1 MSKTANHQKAESP
14 KTVSASSDLTKSS
27 SEKSTSTKLSP
38 IKFLSADSEDS
49 ALTLRLKQY
58 LKPEDIEQV
67 WEAYRYADHAH
78 EGVLRKT
85 GEPYITHP
93 VSVACV
99 LADLHMDVPTILAAL
114 LHDVVEDTDITTQD
128 IREKFGQQ
136 VADLVDGVT
145 KLDKIEF
152 QSASVAQAENFR
164 KMLLAMS
171 QDVRVI
177 LVKLA
182 DRLHNMQTLEAM
194 KPEKQKL
201 IARETLDIYA
211 PIANRLSLNAI
222 YQELEDLSFQYL
234 HPMRHSAI
242 SNAVKAARGNRK
254 EVVSKILES
263 IKQQLAAM
271 NIDAEVSGREK
282 HLYSIYK
289 KMSGKSTAFSQIY
302 DIYGFRVVVKDLSS
316 CYIALGALHAL
327 YKPIPSK
334 FKDYIAI
341 PKANGYQSLHT
352 TLFGP
357 FGTPIEVQIR
367 SAEMHN
373 IADAGVAA
381 HWLYKA
387 SDAELTA
394 LQQKTHQWLQR
405 LLEIQSDSTDSL
417 DFLEHLKIDLFPDEV
432 YVFTPKGKILALPK
446 GATAVDFAYAV
457 HTDIGNSCV
466 AVRINQ
472 ELAPLRTELH
482 NGDHVEIITGSL
494 AKPNPAWLNYV
505 VTGRARAHIRHFLK
519 SQQST
524 ESAHLGERMLNQ
536 ALRALHVE
544 PSQIT
549 EAQWQK
555 LVRDYGLKKKSEI
568 LTDIGLGKRQNVMVA
583 HQLLATGEVKE
594 EPPEGAIGKFLGA
607 NFLGK
612 IFGKTAKPLDTITI
626 RGSEGM
632 AVQFAQCCRPIP
644 GDPILGF
651 INKDKGLVIHTHDC
665 PAIRKFRLD
674 PEKWLDVE
682 WEPENQRLYK
692 ANLALTVA
700 NQPGM
705 LAKIASGI
713 AEAGSNID
721 NVSVE
726 EADGSTYANLY
737 FTVQVKNRIH
747 LAELMRGLR
756 KIPDVVRINR
766 GKGNAVS
773 NTTKKS
779 SQ

>member
-1 MSKTANHQKAESP
+1 MSNTATQAPAELP
-14 KTVSASSDLTKSS
+14 KSS
-27 SEKSTSTKLSP
+27 AAKLGQEKLSFEKLALAP
-38 IKFLSADSEDS
+38 LLPADSEDS
-49 ALTLRLKQY
+49 ALTLRLQQY
-58 LKPEDIEQV
+58 LKPQDIALI
-67 WEAYRYADHAH
+67 WEGYRYAFKAH
-78 EGVLRKT
+78 DGVVRKT

-99 LADLHMDVPTILAAL
+99 LAELHMDMPTILAAL
-114 LHDVVEDTDITTQD
+114 LHDVVEDTPITASDIKD
-128 IREKFGQQ
+128 IFGQQ
-136 VADLVDGVT
+136 VAELVDGVT

-194 KPEKQKL
+194 KPEKQRL
-201 IARETLDIYA
+201 IAKETLDIYA
-211 PIANRLSLNAI
+211 PIANRLGLNAI
-222 YQELEDLSFQYL
+222 YQELEDLSFKYL
-234 HPMRHSAI
+234 YPMRYNAI
-242 SNAVKAARGNRK
+242 SKAVKAARGNRK
-254 EVVSKILES
+254 EVVSKILDS
-263 IKQQLAAM
+263 IKQQLQNL
-271 NIDAEVSGREK
+271 NIEAEVSGREK

-289 KMSGKSTAFSQIY
+289 KMSGKTTAFSQIY
-302 DIYGFRVVVKDLSS
+302 DIYGFRVVVKDLTS
-316 CYIALGALHAL
+316 CYVALGALHGL

-341 PKANGYQSLHT
+341 PKANDYQSLHT

-381 HWLYKA
+381 HWLYKS
-387 SDAELTA
+387 SDAQLTA
-394 LQQKTHQWLQR
+394 LQQQTHQWLQR
-405 LLEIQSDSTDSL
+405 LLEIQSESADSL

-457 HTDIGNSCV
+457 HSDVGNSCV

-472 ELAPLRTELH
+472 DLAPLRTELH
-482 NGDHVEIITGSL
+482 NGDHVEIITGAL

-524 ESAHLGERMLNQ
+524 ESGHLGERLLNK

-549 EAQWQK
+549 DVHWQK
-555 LVRDYGLKKKSEI
+555 LIRDYGLKKKSEI

-583 HQLLATGEVKE
+583 HQLLAMTDENLEKHTKL
-594 EPPEGAIGKFLGA
+594 PP
-607 NFLGK
+607 
-612 IFGKTAKPLDTITI
+612 KTLDTITI
-626 RGSEGM
+626 HGTEGM

-665 PAIRKFRLD
+665 TSVSKFKLD
-674 PEKWLDVE
+674 PDKWLDVE
-682 WEPENQRLYK
+682 WEPDSEKLFK
-692 ANLALTVA
+692 TNLNLTVA

-705 LAKIASGI
+705 LAKIATGI

-726 EADGSTYANLY
+726 EADGSAYANLY

-747 LAELMRGLR
+747 LADLMRGLR

-766 GKGNAVS
+766 SKGNISAAS
-773 NTTKKS
+773 KKS
-779 SQ
+779 AQ

>member
-1 MSKTANHQKAESP
+1 M
-14 KTVSASSDLTKSS
+14 
-27 SEKSTSTKLSP
+27 
-38 IKFLSADSEDS
+38 
-49 ALTLRLKQY
+49 
-58 LKPEDIEQV
+58 
-67 WEAYRYADHAH
+67 
-78 EGVLRKT
+78 
-85 GEPYITHP
+85 
-93 VSVACV
+93 
-99 LADLHMDVPTILAAL
+99 
-114 LHDVVEDTDITTQD
+114 
-128 IREKFGQQ
+128 
-136 VADLVDGVT
+136 
-145 KLDKIEF
+145 
-152 QSASVAQAENFR
+152 
-164 KMLLAMS
+164 
-171 QDVRVI
+171 RVI

-194 KPEKQKL
+194 KPEKQRL
-201 IARETLDIYA
+201 IAKETLEIYA
-211 PIANRLSLNAI
+211 PIANRLGLNAI

-234 HPMRHSAI
+234 YPMRFRAI
-242 SNAVKAARGNRK
+242 SKAIKAARGNRK

-263 IKQQLAAM
+263 IKQQLTSL
-271 NIDAEVSGREK
+271 NIEAEVSGREK
-282 HLYSIYK
+282 HLYSVYK
-289 KMSGKSTAFSQIY
+289 KMAGKTTSFSQIY
-302 DIYGFRVVVKDLSS
+302 DIYGFRVIVKDLPG
-316 CYIALGALHAL
+316 CYLALGALHAL
-327 YKPIPSK
+327 YKPIQSK

-367 SAEMHN
+367 SKEMHN

-387 SDAELTA
+387 SDAQLTA
-394 LQQKTHQWLQR
+394 LQQQTHQWLQR
-405 LLEIQSDSTDSL
+405 LLDIQSESSDSL

-432 YVFTPKGKILALPK
+432 YVFTPKGTILSLPK

-457 HTDIGNSCV
+457 HSDIGNSCV

-472 ELAPLRTELH
+472 DLAPLRTELH
-482 NGDHVEIITGSL
+482 NGDHVEIITGAL

-524 ESAHLGERMLNQ
+524 ESGHLGERLLNK

-549 EAQWQK
+549 EEHWQK
-555 LVRDYGLKKKSEI
+555 LIRDYGLKMKSEI

-583 HQLLATGEVKE
+583 HQLVAMTDDHLEKHTKLPAMS
-594 EPPEGAIGKFLGA
+594 
-607 NFLGK
+607 
-612 IFGKTAKPLDTITI
+612 LDTITI
-626 RGSEGM
+626 RGTEGM

-665 PAIRKFRLD
+665 PSVRKFKLD
-674 PEKWLDVE
+674 PDKWLDVE
-682 WEPENQRLYK
+682 WEPENQRLFK
-692 ANLALTVA
+692 TNLNLTVA

-705 LAKIASGI
+705 LAKIAAGI

-726 EADGSTYANLY
+726 EADGSAYANLF
-737 FTVQVKNRIH
+737 FTVQVQNRIH
-747 LAELMRGLR
+747 LADLMRSLR

-766 GKGNAVS
+766 TKGNQNGGS
-773 NTTKKS
+773 TKGNGAKQS

>member
-1 MSKTANHQKAESP
+1 MSKAAAHHKADSN
-14 KTVSASSDLTKSS
+14 KTNLAPL
-27 SEKSTSTKLSP
+27 LP
-38 IKFLSADSEDS
+38 ADSEGS
-49 ALTLRLKQY
+49 ALSIRLKQY
-58 LKPEDIEQV
+58 LKPQDIALV
-67 WEAYRYADHAH
+67 WEGYRFAFKAH
-78 EGVLRKT
+78 DGVVRKT

-93 VSVACV
+93 VSVACI
-99 LADLHMDVPTILAAL
+99 LADLHLDVPTILAAL
-114 LHDVVEDTDITTQD
+114 LHDVVEDTAITTEEIQ
-128 IREKFGQQ
+128 EKFGQQ
-136 VADLVDGVT
+136 VAELVDGLT

-152 QSASVAQAENFR
+152 QSASQAQAENFR

-182 DRLHNMQTLEAM
+182 DRLHNMQTLDAM
-194 KPEKQKL
+194 KAEKKKS
-201 IARETLDIYA
+201 IAKETLEIYA
-211 PIANRLSLNAI
+211 PIANRLGLNAI
-222 YQELEDLSFQYL
+222 YQQLEDLSFQYL
-234 HPMRHSAI
+234 YPMRFRAI
-242 SNAVKAARGNRK
+242 SKAIKAARGNRK
-254 EVVSKILES
+254 EVVSKILEA
-263 IKQQLAAM
+263 IKQQLKEL

-282 HLYSIYK
+282 HLYSVYK
-289 KMSGKSTAFSQIY
+289 KMTGKTTTFSQIY

-316 CYIALGALHAL
+316 CYLALGALHGL

-367 SAEMHN
+367 SEEMHN

-387 SDAELTA
+387 TDAQLTA
-394 LQQKTHQWLQR
+394 LQQQTHQWLQR
-405 LLEIQSDSTDSL
+405 LLDIQSESTDSL

-432 YVFTPKGKILALPK
+432 YVFTPMGKIMALPK

-457 HTDIGNSCV
+457 HSDIGNCCV
-466 AVRINQ
+466 AVRINH

-482 NGDHVEIITGSL
+482 NGDHVEIITAAL

-519 SQQST
+519 AQQST
-524 ESAHLGERMLNQ
+524 ESAHIGERMLNQ
-536 ALRALHVE
+536 ALRAMHVE
-544 PSQIT
+544 PSEISEQH
-549 EAQWQK
+549 WQK
-555 LVRDYGLKKKSEI
+555 LIRDYGAKKKADI
-568 LTDIGLGKRQNVMVA
+568 LSDIGLGKRQNVMVA
-583 HQLLATGEVKE
+583 HQLVALTDDHVEKHTKL
-594 EPPEGAIGKFLGA
+594 P
-607 NFLGK
+607 
-612 IFGKTAKPLDTITI
+612 AKSLDTITI
-626 RGSEGM
+626 RGTEGM

-665 PAIRKFRLD
+665 PSVRKFRLD
-674 PEKWLDVE
+674 PDKWLDVE
-682 WEPENQRLYK
+682 WEPESTRLFK
-692 ANLALTVA
+692 TNLNLTVA

-705 LAKIASGI
+705 LAKIAAGI
-713 AEAGSNID
+713 ADAGSNID

-726 EADGSTYANLY
+726 EADGSAYANLY
-737 FTVQVKNRIH
+737 FTVQVRNRIH
-747 LAELMRGLR
+747 LADLMRRLR

-766 GKGNAVS
+766 TKGNNGGAKS
-773 NTTKKS
+773 NA
-779 SQ
+779 Q

>member
-1 MSKTANHQKAESP
+1 
-14 KTVSASSDLTKSS
+14 
-27 SEKSTSTKLSP
+27 
-38 IKFLSADSEDS
+38 
-49 ALTLRLKQY
+49 
-58 LKPEDIEQV
+58 
-67 WEAYRYADHAH
+67 
-78 EGVLRKT
+78 
-85 GEPYITHP
+85 
-93 VSVACV
+93 
-99 LADLHMDVPTILAAL
+99 
-114 LHDVVEDTDITTQD
+114 
-128 IREKFGQQ
+128 
-136 VADLVDGVT
+136 
-145 KLDKIEF
+145 
-152 QSASVAQAENFR
+152 
-164 KMLLAMS
+164 MLLAMS

-182 DRLHNMQTLEAM
+182 DRLHNMQTLEGM
-194 KPEKQKL
+194 RPEKQKL
-201 IARETLDIYA
+201 IAKETLDIYA
-211 PIANRLSLNAI
+211 PIANRLGLNEI
-222 YQELEDLSFQYL
+222 YQELEDLSFKYL
-234 HPMRHSAI
+234 HPMRYNAI
-242 SNAVKAARGNRK
+242 ANAVMAARGNRK

-263 IKQQLAAM
+263 IKHQLVGM
-271 NIDAEVSGREK
+271 KIEAEVSGREK

-289 KMSGKSTAFSQIY
+289 KMSGKTTSFSQIY
-302 DIYGFRVVVKDLSS
+302 DIYGFRVVVKDLAS
-316 CYIALGALHAL
+316 CYVALGALHGL
-327 YKPIPSK
+327 YKPITSK

-373 IADAGVAA
+373 IAAAGVAA
-381 HWLYKA
+381 HWLYKS
-387 SDAELTA
+387 SDAQLTA

-405 LLEIQSDSTDSL
+405 LLEIQSDSADSL

-457 HTDIGNSCV
+457 HSGIGNSCV

-472 ELAPLRTELH
+472 DLAPLRTELH

-505 VTGRARAHIRHFLK
+505 VTGRARAHIRHYLK
-519 SQQST
+519 SQHST

-536 ALRALHVE
+536 ALRAMHIE
-544 PSQIT
+544 PDQIT
-549 EAQWQK
+549 ESHWQK
-555 LVRDYGLKKKSEI
+555 LIRDYGLKKKSEI

-583 HQLLATGEVKE
+583 HQLLAMGEMLE
-594 EPPEGAIGKFLGA
+594 ESPEGGIGKFLG
-607 NFLGK
+607 K
-612 IFGKTAKPLDTITI
+612 IFRKPSKPLDTITI

-632 AVQFAQCCRPIP
+632 AVQFAPCCRPIP

-651 INKDKGLVIHTHDC
+651 INKDKGLVVHTHDC

-682 WEPENQRLYK
+682 WEPESEHLYK
-692 ANLALTVA
+692 ANLNLTVA

-713 AEAGSNID
+713 ADAGSNID

-726 EADGSTYANLY
+726 EPDGSSYANLY

-766 GKGNAVS
+766 SKGNPATHDGKSVS
-773 NTTKKS
+773 
-779 SQ
+779 

>member
-1 MSKTANHQKAESP
+1 MPKPATAHKTA
-14 KTVSASSDLTKSS
+14 SS
-27 SEKSTSTKLSP
+27 STHANPLAAELLLP
-38 IKFLSADSEDS
+38 ADRDDS
-49 ALTLRLKQY
+49 ALSSRLKHY
-58 LKPEDIEQV
+58 LKSEDITQV
-67 WEAYRYADHAH
+67 WEAYRYADQAH
-78 EGVLRKT
+78 QGVVRKT
-85 GEPYITHP
+85 GEPYISHP
-93 VSVACV
+93 VSVACI
-99 LADLHMDVPTILAAL
+99 LADMHMDLPTIMAAL
-114 LHDVVEDTDITTQD
+114 LHDVVEDTDISTDD
-128 IREKFGQQ
+128 IKEKFGQQ
-136 VADLVDGVT
+136 VAELVDGVT

-182 DRLHNMQTLEAM
+182 DRLHNMQTLEGM
-194 KPEKQKL
+194 RLEKQKL
-201 IARETLDIYA
+201 IAKETLDIYA
-211 PIANRLSLNAI
+211 PIANRLGLNEI
-222 YQELEDLSFQYL
+222 YQELEDLSFKYL
-234 HPMRHSAI
+234 HRMRYNAI
-242 SNAVKAARGNRK
+242 ANAVKAARGNRK

-263 IKQQLAAM
+263 IKHQLVGM
-271 NIDAEVSGREK
+271 KIEAEVSGREK

-289 KMSGKSTAFSQIY
+289 KMSGKTTSFSQIY
-302 DIYGFRVVVKDLSS
+302 DIYGFRVVVKDLAS
-316 CYIALGALHAL
+316 CYSALGALHGL
-327 YKPIPSK
+327 YKPITSK

-367 SAEMHN
+367 SNEMHN
-373 IADAGVAA
+373 IAAAGVAA
-381 HWLYKA
+381 HWLYKS
-387 SDAELTA
+387 SDAQLTA

-405 LLEIQSDSTDSL
+405 LLEIQSDSADSL

-446 GATAVDFAYAV
+446 GATSVDFAYAV
-457 HTDIGNSCV
+457 HSDIGNSCV

-472 ELAPLRTELH
+472 DLAPLRTELH

-519 SQQST
+519 SQHST

-536 ALRALHVE
+536 ALRAMHIE
-544 PSQIT
+544 PNQVT
-549 EAQWQK
+549 EAHWQK
-555 LVRDYGLKKKSEI
+555 LIRDYGLKKKSEI

-583 HQLLATGEVKE
+583 HQLLAMGEILDL
-594 EPPEGAIGKFLGA
+594 PPEGGLGKL
-607 NFLGK
+607 LGK
-612 IFGKTAKPLDTITI
+612 IFRKPSKPLDTITI

-632 AVQFAQCCRPIP
+632 AVQFAPCCRPIP

-651 INKDKGLVIHTHDC
+651 INKDKGLVVHTHDC

-682 WEPENQRLYK
+682 WEPESEHLYK
-692 ANLALTVA
+692 ANLNLTVA

-713 AEAGSNID
+713 ADAGSNID

-726 EADGSTYANLY
+726 EPDGSSYANLY

-766 GKGNAVS
+766 SKGNPATHEGKSVS
-773 NTTKKS
+773 
-779 SQ
+779 

>member
-1 MSKTANHQKAESP
+1 MPKSATAHKTA
-14 KTVSASSDLTKSS
+14 SS
-27 SEKSTSTKLSP
+27 STHAHPLAAELLLP
-38 IKFLSADSEDS
+38 ADRDDS
-49 ALTLRLKQY
+49 ALSSRLKHY
-58 LKPEDIEQV
+58 LKSEDITQV
-67 WEAYRYADHAH
+67 WEAYRYADQAH
-78 EGVLRKT
+78 QGVVRKT
-85 GEPYITHP
+85 GEPYISHP
-93 VSVACV
+93 VSVACI
-99 LADLHMDVPTILAAL
+99 LADMHMDLPTIMAAL
-114 LHDVVEDTDITTQD
+114 LHDVVEDTDISTDD
-128 IREKFGQQ
+128 IKEKFGQQ
-136 VADLVDGVT
+136 VAELVDGVT

-182 DRLHNMQTLEAM
+182 DRLHNMQTLEGM
-194 KPEKQKL
+194 RPEKQKL
-201 IARETLDIYA
+201 IAKETLDIYA
-211 PIANRLSLNAI
+211 PIANRLGLNEI
-222 YQELEDLSFQYL
+222 YQELEDLSFKYL
-234 HPMRHSAI
+234 HPMRYNAI
-242 SNAVKAARGNRK
+242 ANAVMAARGNRK

-263 IKQQLAAM
+263 IKHQLVGM
-271 NIDAEVSGREK
+271 KIEAEVSGREK

-289 KMSGKSTAFSQIY
+289 KMSGKTTSFSQIY
-302 DIYGFRVVVKDLSS
+302 DIYGFRVVVKDLAS
-316 CYIALGALHAL
+316 CYVALGALHGL
-327 YKPIPSK
+327 YKPITSK

-373 IADAGVAA
+373 IAAAGVAA
-381 HWLYKA
+381 HWLYK
-387 SDAELTA
+387 SNDAQLTA

-405 LLEIQSDSTDSL
+405 LLEIQSDSADSL

-457 HTDIGNSCV
+457 HSGIGNSCV

-472 ELAPLRTELH
+472 DLAPLRTELH

-505 VTGRARAHIRHFLK
+505 VTGRARAHIRHYLK
-519 SQQST
+519 SQHST

-536 ALRALHVE
+536 ALRAMHIE
-544 PSQIT
+544 PDQIT
-549 EAQWQK
+549 EAHWQK
-555 LVRDYGLKKKSEI
+555 LIRDYGLKKKSEI

-583 HQLLATGEVKE
+583 HQLLAMGEMLE
-594 EPPEGAIGKFLGA
+594 ESPEGGIGKFLG
-607 NFLGK
+607 K
-612 IFGKTAKPLDTITI
+612 IFRKPSKPLDTITI

-632 AVQFAQCCRPIP
+632 AVQFAPCCRPIP

-651 INKDKGLVIHTHDC
+651 INKDKGLVVHTHDC

-682 WEPENQRLYK
+682 WEPDSEHLYK
-692 ANLALTVA
+692 ANLNLTVA

-713 AEAGSNID
+713 ADAGSNID

-726 EADGSTYANLY
+726 EPDGSSYANLY

-766 GKGNAVS
+766 SKGNPATHDGKSVS
-773 NTTKKS
+773 
-779 SQ
+779 

>member
-1 MSKTANHQKAESP
+1 MPRTAINLKAELS
-14 KTVSASSDLTKSS
+14 
-27 SEKSTSTKLSP
+27 KSTTAPLLP
-38 IKFLSADSEDS
+38 ADSEDS
-49 ALTLRLKQY
+49 ALSVRLKQY
-58 LKPEDIEQV
+58 LKPQDITLI
-67 WEAYRYADHAH
+67 WDGYRYAYAAH
-78 EGVLRKT
+78 DGVVRKT

-114 LHDVVEDTDITTQD
+114 LHDVVEDTLITTLD
-128 IREKFGQQ
+128 IKEQFGLQ
-136 VADLVDGVT
+136 VAELVDGVT

-152 QSASVAQAENFR
+152 QSASQAQAENFR

-194 KPEKQKL
+194 RPEKQKL
-201 IARETLDIYA
+201 IAKETLDIYA
-211 PIANRLSLNAI
+211 PIANRLGLNEI
-222 YQELEDLSFQYL
+222 YQALEDLSFKYL
-234 HPMRHSAI
+234 YPMRYNAI
-242 SNAVKAARGNRK
+242 SKAIMAARGNRK
-254 EVVSKILES
+254 EVISKILES
-263 IKQQLAAM
+263 IKQQLA
-271 NIDAEVSGREK
+271 NSGIDADVSGREK

-289 KMSGKSTAFSQIY
+289 KMTSKATPFSQVY
-302 DIYGFRVVVKDLSS
+302 DIYGFRVIVKDMPS
-316 CYIALGALHAL
+316 CYLALGALHAL
-327 YKPIPSK
+327 YKPIPSQ

-387 SDAELTA
+387 SDAQLTA
-394 LQQKTHQWLQR
+394 LQQQTHQWLQR
-405 LLEIQSDSTDSL
+405 LLDIQSESADSL

-432 YVFTPKGKILALPK
+432 YVFTPKGSILALPK
-446 GATAVDFAYAV
+446 RATAVDFAYAV
-457 HTDIGNSCV
+457 HSDIGNSCV
-466 AVRINQ
+466 AVRIND

-505 VTGRARAHIRHFLK
+505 VTGRARAHIRNFLK
-519 SQQST
+519 SQQSA
-524 ESAHLGERMLNQ
+524 ESAQLGERMLNQ

-544 PSQIT
+544 PKQISD
-549 EAQWQK
+549 EHWQK
-555 LVRDYGLKKKSEI
+555 LIRDYGVKKKSEI
-568 LTDIGLGKRQNVMVA
+568 LTEVGLGKRQSVMVA
-583 HQLLATGEVKE
+583 HQLLALTDDHLEKHNQLS
-594 EPPEGAIGKFLGA
+594 ASS
-607 NFLGK
+607 
-612 IFGKTAKPLDTITI
+612 LDTITI
-626 RGSEGM
+626 RGTEGM
-632 AVQFAQCCRPIP
+632 AVQFAPCCRPIP

-665 PAIRKFRLD
+665 PSVRKFKLD
-674 PEKWLDVE
+674 PDKWLDVE
-682 WEPENQRLYK
+682 WESDNARLFK
-692 ANLALTVA
+692 TNLNLTVA

-726 EADGSTYANLY
+726 EADGSAYANLY
-737 FTVQVKNRIH
+737 FTVQVKNRVH
-747 LAELMRGLR
+747 LAELMRSLR
-756 KIPDVVRINR
+756 KIPDVVRISR
-766 GKGNAVS
+766 TKGNVANNGRHVGNKLS
-773 NTTKKS
+773 L
-779 SQ
+779 Q

>member
-1 MSKTANHQKAESP
+1 MPKTATNHKAELSKP
-14 KTVSASSDLTKSS
+14 T
-27 SEKSTSTKLSP
+27 SEPLLP
-38 IKFLSADSEDS
+38 ADSEDS
-49 ALTLRLKQY
+49 ALTVRLNRY
-58 LKPEDIEQV
+58 LKPQDIAQV
-67 WEAYRYADHAH
+67 WDAYRYAFQAH
-78 EGVLRKT
+78 DGVVRKT

-93 VSVACV
+93 VSVACI

-114 LHDVVEDTDITTQD
+114 LHDVVEDTLITTVD
-128 IREKFGQQ
+128 IKEKFGQQ
-136 VADLVDGVT
+136 VAELVDGVT

-152 QSASVAQAENFR
+152 QSASQAQAENFR

-182 DRLHNMQTLEAM
+182 DRLHNMQTLDAM
-194 KPEKQKL
+194 RPDKQKL
-201 IARETLDIYA
+201 IAKETLDIYA
-211 PIANRLSLNAI
+211 PIANRLGLNAI
-222 YQELEDLSFQYL
+222 YQALEDLSFQYL
-234 HPMRHSAI
+234 YPMRFNAI
-242 SNAVKAARGNRK
+242 SKAIMAARGNRK
-254 EVVSKILES
+254 EVVSKILDS
-263 IKQQLAAM
+263 IKQQLSM
-271 NIDAEVSGREK
+271 FNIEAEISGREK
-282 HLYSIYK
+282 HLYSVYR
-289 KMSGKSTAFSQIY
+289 KMTSKATPFSQVY
-302 DIYGFRVVVKDLSS
+302 DIYGFRVVVKDLPT
-316 CYIALGALHAL
+316 CYLALGALHAL

-367 SAEMHN
+367 STEMHN

-387 SDAELTA
+387 SDAQLTA
-394 LQQKTHQWLQR
+394 LQQQTHQWLQR
-405 LLEIQSDSTDSL
+405 LLDIQSESADSL

-432 YVFTPKGKILALPK
+432 YVFTPKGTILALPK
-446 GATAVDFAYAV
+446 RATAVDFAYAV
-457 HTDIGNSCV
+457 HSDIGNSCV
-466 AVRINQ
+466 AVRINH
-472 ELAPLRTELH
+472 ELAPLRSELH

-505 VTGRARAHIRHFLK
+505 ITGRARAHIRHFLK

-524 ESAHLGERMLNQ
+524 ESANLGERMLNQ
-536 ALRALHVE
+536 ALRALQVE
-544 PSQIT
+544 PHQISET
-549 EAQWQK
+549 HWQR
-555 LVRDYGLKKKSEI
+555 LIRDYDVKSKSEI
-568 LTDIGLGKRQNVMVA
+568 LTDIGLGKRQSVMVA
-583 HQLLATGEVKE
+583 HQLLALTDDHLEKHNNLPGMS
-594 EPPEGAIGKFLGA
+594 
-607 NFLGK
+607 
-612 IFGKTAKPLDTITI
+612 LDTITI
-626 RGSEGM
+626 RGTEGM
-632 AVQFAQCCRPIP
+632 AVQFAPCCKPIP

-665 PAIRKFRLD
+665 PSVRKFKLD
-674 PEKWLDVE
+674 PDKWLDVE
-682 WEPENQRLYK
+682 WEPEGTRLFK
-692 ANLALTVA
+692 TNLNLTVA

-713 AEAGSNID
+713 ADAGSNID

-726 EADGSTYANLY
+726 EADGSAYANLY

-766 GKGNAVS
+766 TKGNVATNGKGANGKAA
-773 NTTKKS
+773 

>member
-1 MSKTANHQKAESP
+1 MPKTAPLFQAES
-14 KTVSASSDLTKSS
+14 L
-27 SEKSTSTKLSP
+27 KLKQAP
-38 IKFLSADSEDS
+38 MLPADSEDS
-49 ALTLRLKQY
+49 ALSLRLKQY
-58 LKPEDIEQV
+58 LKSQDIDQI
-67 WEAYRYADHAH
+67 WEGYRYAYQAH
-78 EGVLRKT
+78 DGVVRKT
-85 GEPYITHP
+85 GEPYIIHP

-114 LHDVVEDTDITTQD
+114 LHDVVEDTLITTGD
-128 IREKFGQQ
+128 IKEKFGEQ
-136 VADLVDGVT
+136 VAELVDGVT

-152 QSASVAQAENFR
+152 QSESQAQAENFR

-201 IARETLDIYA
+201 IAKETLEIYA
-211 PIANRLSLNAI
+211 PIANRLGLNAI
-222 YQELEDLSFQYL
+222 YQTLEDLSFQYL
-234 HPMRHSAI
+234 YPMRFNAI
-242 SNAVKAARGNRK
+242 SKAIMAARGNRK

-263 IKQQLAAM
+263 IKQQLASM
-271 NIDAEVSGREK
+271 SIDAEVSGREK
-282 HLYSIYK
+282 HLYSIYR
-289 KMSGKSTAFSQIY
+289 KMTSKATPFSQVY
-302 DIYGFRVVVKDLSS
+302 DIYGFRVVVKDLPS
-316 CYIALGALHAL
+316 CYYALGALHAL
-327 YKPIPSK
+327 YKPISTK
-334 FKDYIAI
+334 FKDYIAV

-352 TLFGP
+352 TLLGP

-367 SAEMHN
+367 SSAMHN

-381 HWLYKA
+381 HWLYKS
-387 SDAELTA
+387 SDAQLTA
-394 LQQKTHQWLQR
+394 LQQQTHQWLQR
-405 LLEIQSDSTDSL
+405 LLEIQSESTDSL
-417 DFLEHLKIDLFPDEV
+417 DFLEHFKIDLFPDEV

-457 HTDIGNSCV
+457 HSGIGNACV

-482 NGDHVEIITGSL
+482 NGDHVEIITGAL

-505 VTGRARAHIRHFLK
+505 ITGRARAHIRHFLK

-524 ESAHLGERMLNQ
+524 ESGHLGERMLNQ

-544 PSQIT
+544 PNSI
-549 EAQWQK
+549 EDVHWQK
-555 LVRDYGLKKKSEI
+555 LIRDYGLKTKEEI
-568 LTDIGLGKRQNVMVA
+568 LSDIGLGKRQNVMVA
-583 HQLLATGEVKE
+583 HQLLAMTDDHVEKHT
-594 EPPEGAIGKFLGA
+594 KL
-607 NFLGK
+607 
-612 IFGKTAKPLDTITI
+612 AKSLDTITI
-626 RGSEGM
+626 RGTEGM
-632 AVQFAQCCRPIP
+632 AVQFAKCCRPIP

-665 PAIRKFRLD
+665 PSVRKFKLD
-674 PEKWLDVE
+674 PDKWLDVE
-682 WEPENQRLYK
+682 WEPESERLFK
-692 ANLALTVA
+692 TNLNLTVA

-726 EADGSTYANLY
+726 ESDGSAYANIY
-737 FTVQVKNRIH
+737 FTVQVRNRIH
-747 LAELMRGLR
+747 LADLMRSLR

-766 GKGNAVS
+766 AKISVTGSTAKPTN
-773 NTTKKS
+773 
-779 SQ
+779 Q

>member
-1 MSKTANHQKAESP
+1 MPKPATAHKTA
-14 KTVSASSDLTKSS
+14 SS
-27 SEKSTSTKLSP
+27 STHANPLAAELLLP
-38 IKFLSADSEDS
+38 ADRDDS
-49 ALTLRLKQY
+49 ALSSRLKHY
-58 LKPEDIEQV
+58 LKSEDITQV
-67 WEAYRYADHAH
+67 WEAYRYADQAH
-78 EGVLRKT
+78 QGVVRKT
-85 GEPYITHP
+85 GEPYISHP
-93 VSVACV
+93 VSVACI
-99 LADLHMDVPTILAAL
+99 LADMHMDLPTIMAAL
-114 LHDVVEDTDITTQD
+114 LHDVVEDTDISTDD
-128 IREKFGQQ
+128 IKEKFGQQ
-136 VADLVDGVT
+136 VAELVDGVT

-182 DRLHNMQTLEAM
+182 DRLHNMQTLEGM
-194 KPEKQKL
+194 RPEKQKL
-201 IARETLDIYA
+201 IAKETLDIYA
-211 PIANRLSLNAI
+211 PIANRLGLNEI
-222 YQELEDLSFQYL
+222 YQELEDLSFKYL
-234 HPMRHSAI
+234 HPMRYNAI
-242 SNAVKAARGNRK
+242 ANAVKAARGNRK

-263 IKQQLAAM
+263 IKHQLAGM
-271 NIDAEVSGREK
+271 KIEAEVSGREK

-289 KMSGKSTAFSQIY
+289 KMSGKTTSFSQIY
-302 DIYGFRVVVKDLSS
+302 DIYGFRVVVKDLAS
-316 CYIALGALHAL
+316 CYSALGALHGL
-327 YKPIPSK
+327 YKPITSK

-367 SAEMHN
+367 SNEMHN
-373 IADAGVAA
+373 IAAAGVAA
-381 HWLYKA
+381 HWLYKS
-387 SDAELTA
+387 SDAQLTA

-405 LLEIQSDSTDSL
+405 LLEIQSDSADSL

-446 GATAVDFAYAV
+446 GATSVDFAYAV
-457 HTDIGNSCV
+457 HSDIGNSCV

-472 ELAPLRTELH
+472 DLAPLRTELH

-519 SQQST
+519 SQHST

-536 ALRALHVE
+536 ALRAMHIE
-544 PSQIT
+544 PNQVT
-549 EAQWQK
+549 EAHWQK
-555 LVRDYGLKKKSEI
+555 LIRDYGLKKKSEI

-583 HQLLATGEVKE
+583 HQLLAMGEILDL
-594 EPPEGAIGKFLGA
+594 PPEGGLGKL
-607 NFLGK
+607 LGK
-612 IFGKTAKPLDTITI
+612 IFRKPSKPLDTITI

-632 AVQFAQCCRPIP
+632 AVQFAPCCRPIP

-651 INKDKGLVIHTHDC
+651 INKDKGLVVHTHDC

-682 WEPENQRLYK
+682 WEPESEHLYK
-692 ANLALTVA
+692 ANLNLTVA

-713 AEAGSNID
+713 ADAGSNID

-726 EADGSTYANLY
+726 EPDGSSYANLY

-766 GKGNAVS
+766 SKGNPATHDGKSVS
-773 NTTKKS
+773 
-779 SQ
+779 

>member
-1 MSKTANHQKAESP
+1 MPKTAAQYSAELKKP
-14 KTVSASSDLTKSS
+14 SAPL
-27 SEKSTSTKLSP
+27 LP
-38 IKFLSADSEDS
+38 ADSDDS
-49 ALTLRLKQY
+49 ALSLRLKQY
-58 LKPEDIEQV
+58 LKPQDIQAV
-67 WEAYRYADHAH
+67 WDAYRFAYQAH
-78 EGVLRKT
+78 DGVVRKT

-93 VSVACV
+93 VSVACI
-99 LADLHMDVPTILAAL
+99 LADLHLDVPTILAAL
-114 LHDVVEDTDITTQD
+114 LHDVVEDTEITTEEIQ
-128 IREKFGQQ
+128 EKFGQQ
-136 VADLVDGVT
+136 VAELVDGLT

-152 QSASVAQAENFR
+152 QSASQAQAENFR

-182 DRLHNMQTLEAM
+182 DRLHNMQTLDAM
-194 KPEKQKL
+194 KAEKKKS
-201 IARETLDIYA
+201 IAKETLEIYA
-211 PIANRLSLNAI
+211 PIANRLGLNSI

-234 HPMRHSAI
+234 YPMRFRAI
-242 SNAVKAARGNRK
+242 SKAIKAARGNRK
-254 EVVSKILES
+254 EVVSKILDA
-263 IKQQLAAM
+263 IKQQLKEL
-271 NIDAEVSGREK
+271 NIEAEVSGREK
-282 HLYSIYK
+282 HLYSVYK
-289 KMSGKSTAFSQIY
+289 KMTGKTTPFSQIY
-302 DIYGFRVVVKDLSS
+302 DIYGFRIIVKDLSS
-316 CYIALGALHAL
+316 CYLALGALHAL

-367 SAEMHN
+367 SEEMHN

-387 SDAELTA
+387 TDAQLTA
-394 LQQKTHQWLQR
+394 LQQQTHQWLQR
-405 LLEIQSDSTDSL
+405 LLDIQSESTDSL

-432 YVFTPKGKILALPK
+432 YVFTPMGKIMALPK

-457 HTDIGNSCV
+457 HSDIGNCCV
-466 AVRINQ
+466 AVRINH

-482 NGDHVEIITGSL
+482 NGDHVEIITAAL

-519 SQQST
+519 AQQSS
-524 ESAHLGERMLNQ
+524 ESAHIGERMLNQ
-536 ALRALHVE
+536 ALRAMHVE
-544 PSQIT
+544 PGEISEQH
-549 EAQWQK
+549 WQK
-555 LVRDYGLKKKSEI
+555 LIRDYGVKKKADI
-568 LTDIGLGKRQNVMVA
+568 LSDIGLGKRQNVMVA
-583 HQLLATGEVKE
+583 HQLVALTEDHVEKHTKL
-594 EPPEGAIGKFLGA
+594 P
-607 NFLGK
+607 
-612 IFGKTAKPLDTITI
+612 AKSLDTITI
-626 RGSEGM
+626 RGTEGM

-665 PAIRKFRLD
+665 PSVRKFRLD
-674 PEKWLDVE
+674 PDKWLDVE
-682 WEPENQRLYK
+682 WEPESSRLFK
-692 ANLALTVA
+692 TNLNLTVA

-713 AEAGSNID
+713 ADAGSNID

-726 EADGSTYANLY
+726 EADGSAYANLY
-737 FTVQVKNRIH
+737 FTVQVQNRIH
-747 LAELMRGLR
+747 LADLMRRLR

-766 GKGNAVS
+766 TKGNNGGS
-773 NTTKKS
+773 RPNP
-779 SQ
+779 Q

>member
-1 MSKTANHQKAESP
+1 
-14 KTVSASSDLTKSS
+14 
-27 SEKSTSTKLSP
+27 
-38 IKFLSADSEDS
+38 
-49 ALTLRLKQY
+49 
-58 LKPEDIEQV
+58 
-67 WEAYRYADHAH
+67 
-78 EGVLRKT
+78 
-85 GEPYITHP
+85 
-93 VSVACV
+93 
-99 LADLHMDVPTILAAL
+99 
-114 LHDVVEDTDITTQD
+114 
-128 IREKFGQQ
+128 
-136 VADLVDGVT
+136 
-145 KLDKIEF
+145 
-152 QSASVAQAENFR
+152 
-164 KMLLAMS
+164 MLLAMS

-182 DRLHNMQTLEAM
+182 DRLHNMQTLEGM
-194 KPEKQKL
+194 RPEKQKL
-201 IARETLDIYA
+201 IAKETLDIYA
-211 PIANRLSLNAI
+211 PIANRLGLNEI
-222 YQELEDLSFQYL
+222 YQELEDLSFKYL
-234 HPMRHSAI
+234 HPMRYNAI
-242 SNAVKAARGNRK
+242 ANAVKAARGNRK

-263 IKQQLAAM
+263 IKHQLAGM
-271 NIDAEVSGREK
+271 KIEAEVSGREK

-289 KMSGKSTAFSQIY
+289 KMSGKTTSFSQIY
-302 DIYGFRVVVKDLSS
+302 DIYGFRVVVKDLAS
-316 CYIALGALHAL
+316 CYSALGALHGL
-327 YKPIPSK
+327 YKPITSK

-367 SAEMHN
+367 SNEMHN
-373 IADAGVAA
+373 IAAAGVAA
-381 HWLYKA
+381 HWLYKS
-387 SDAELTA
+387 SDAQLTA

-405 LLEIQSDSTDSL
+405 LLEIQSDSADSL

-446 GATAVDFAYAV
+446 GATSVDFAYAV
-457 HTDIGNSCV
+457 HSDIGNSCV

-472 ELAPLRTELH
+472 DLAPLRTELH

-505 VTGRARAHIRHFLK
+505 VTGRARAHIRHYLK
-519 SQQST
+519 SQHST

-536 ALRALHVE
+536 ALRAMHIE
-544 PSQIT
+544 PDQVT
-549 EAQWQK
+549 EAHWQK
-555 LVRDYGLKKKSEI
+555 LIRDYGLKKKSEI

-583 HQLLATGEVKE
+583 HQLLAMGEMLE
-594 EPPEGAIGKFLGA
+594 ESPEGGIGKFLG
-607 NFLGK
+607 K
-612 IFGKTAKPLDTITI
+612 IFRKPSKPLDTITI

-632 AVQFAQCCRPIP
+632 AVQFAPCCRPIP

-651 INKDKGLVIHTHDC
+651 INKDKGLVVHTHDC

-682 WEPENQRLYK
+682 WEPDSEHLYK
-692 ANLALTVA
+692 ANLNLTVA

-713 AEAGSNID
+713 ADAGSNID

-726 EADGSTYANLY
+726 EPDGSSYANLY

-766 GKGNAVS
+766 SKGNPATHDGKSVS
-773 NTTKKS
+773 
-779 SQ
+779 

>member
-1 MSKTANHQKAESP
+1 MSKTANNLKAELS
-14 KTVSASSDLTKSS
+14 KLTSAPL
-27 SEKSTSTKLSP
+27 LP
-38 IKFLSADSEDS
+38 ADSEGS
-49 ALTLRLKQY
+49 ALSIRLNSY
-58 LKPEDIEQV
+58 LKPQDIEQV
-67 WEAYRYADHAH
+67 WDGYRYAYAAH
-78 EGVLRKT
+78 DGVVRKT

-93 VSVACV
+93 VSVACI

-114 LHDVVEDTDITTQD
+114 LHDVVEDTDITTLD
-128 IREKFGQQ
+128 IKQKFGPQ

-152 QSASVAQAENFR
+152 QSASQAQAENFR

-194 KPEKQKL
+194 RPEKQRI
-201 IARETLDIYA
+201 IAKETLDIYA
-211 PIANRLSLNAI
+211 PIANRLGLNDV
-222 YQELEDLSFQYL
+222 YQALEDLSFKYL
-234 HPMRHSAI
+234 YPMRYNAI
-242 SNAVKAARGNRK
+242 SKAIMAARGNRK
-254 EVVSKILES
+254 EVISKILES
-263 IKQQLAAM
+263 IKKQLADFG
-271 NIDAEVSGREK
+271 IEAEVSGREK
-282 HLYSIYK
+282 HLYSVYK
-289 KMSGKSTAFSQIY
+289 KMTSKATPFSQVY
-302 DIYGFRVVVKDLSS
+302 DIYGFRIVVKDLPN
-316 CYIALGALHAL
+316 CYLALGALHGL

-367 SAEMHN
+367 SADMHN

-387 SDAELTA
+387 SDAQLTA
-394 LQQKTHQWLQR
+394 LQQQTHQWLQR
-405 LLEIQSDSTDSL
+405 LLDIQNESVDSL

-432 YVFTPKGKILALPK
+432 YVFTPKGSIMALPK

-457 HTDIGNSCV
+457 HSDIGNSCV
-466 AVRINQ
+466 AVRINHD
-472 ELAPLRTELH
+472 LAPLRTEMH

-524 ESAHLGERMLNQ
+524 ESAHLGERLLNK
-536 ALRALHVE
+536 ALRALHVD
-544 PSQIT
+544 PSQIS
-549 EAQWQK
+549 EEHWQK
-555 LVRDYGLKKKSEI
+555 LIRDYGVKKKSEI
-568 LTDIGLGKRQNVMVA
+568 LADIGLGKRQNVMVA
-583 HQLLATGEVKE
+583 HQLVAMTDDHAEKHTKLPA
-594 EPPEGAIGKFLGA
+594 AS
-607 NFLGK
+607 
-612 IFGKTAKPLDTITI
+612 LDTITI
-626 RGSEGM
+626 RGTEGM
-632 AVQFAQCCRPIP
+632 AVQFAPCCRPIP

-665 PAIRKFRLD
+665 PSVRKFKLD
-674 PEKWLDVE
+674 PDKWLDVE
-682 WEPENQRLYK
+682 WEPESSRLFK
-692 ANLALTVA
+692 TNLNLTVA

-705 LAKIASGI
+705 LAQIAAGI
-713 AEAGSNID
+713 ADAGSNID

-726 EADGSTYANLY
+726 EADGSAYANLY
-737 FTVQVKNRIH
+737 FTVQVKNRVH

-766 GKGNAVS
+766 TKGSAAGNGKNPNV
-773 NTTKKS
+773 KLY